1 MKKLLA
7 LFLAMMMV
15 FALAA
20 CGGNEEN
27 PSGSNDNTPGNSEQQ
42 DQGNNT
48 SDEGEEWSKKLYLT
62 GLTSPEGST
71 VDYIGDKVHLQKEGG
86 FTTEEKEALVKMIW
100 DACMKISPA
109 GIYDIT
115 ADFEDGSVVVT
126 KVKEYSDVSEVM
138 TDGWETGT
146 IVWAFQDGGVYVKEI
161 WIDFSTYENEILLEA
176 LSSGTANW

>member
-1 MKKLLA
+1 MKKLITILLVLMMA
-7 LFLAMMMV
+7 LS
-15 FALAA
+15 LAA

-27 PSGSNDNTPGNSEQQ
+27 PSGSGSNTP
-42 DQGNNT
+42 GNNT
-48 SDEGEEWSKKLYLT
+48 SDKGAEWSKKLYLT

-71 VDYIGDKVHLQKEGG
+71 VDYIGDKVLLQKEGG

-126 KVKEYSDVSEVM
+126 KVKEYSDVSEVL
-138 TDGWETGT
+138 TDGWETGMV
-146 IVWAFQDGGVYVKEI
+146 VWAFQDGGKYVKEI
-161 WIDFSTYENEILLEA
+161 YIDFSTYENEILLEA
-176 LSSGTANW
+176 LSAGTANW

>member
-1 MKKLLA
+1 MKKILA
-7 LFLAMMMV
+7 LALALIMV

-27 PSGSNDNTPGNSEQQ
+27 PSGSNDNTS
-42 DQGNNT
+42 GNNT
-48 SDEGEEWSKKLYLT
+48 SDKGEEWSKKLYLT

-71 VDYIGDKVHLQKEGG
+71 VGYIGDKVHLQKDGG

-100 DACMKISPA
+100 DACMEVSPA
-109 GIYDIT
+109 GIYDVKGE
-115 ADFEDGSVVVT
+115 FKDGSVVVT

-146 IVWAFQDGGVYVKEI
+146 IVWAFQNGGVYVKEI

-176 LSSGTANW
+176 LSAGTANW